1 METDLFWQCTI
12 RLHDEDLWGTGSRA
26 HKGDTATVG
35 RKEQGFPL
43 DEWHARLLLNWPA
56 GQVLTGGRPN

>member
-43 DEWHARLLLNWPA
+43 AEWHARLLLN
-56 GQVLTGGRPN
+56 